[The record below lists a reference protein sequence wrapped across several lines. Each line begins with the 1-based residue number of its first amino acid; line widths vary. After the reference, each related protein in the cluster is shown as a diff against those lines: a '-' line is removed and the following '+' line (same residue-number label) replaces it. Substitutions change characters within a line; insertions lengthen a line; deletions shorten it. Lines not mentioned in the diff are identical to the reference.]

1 MGQKVIVNERVIYKD
16 LDWEGPKGYEIID
29 NKMSQNMTNQI
40 IDICRSAFYDKSNAK
55 DRSEYIKN
63 RLDDLYPNIQW
74 SVFLYTNGYC
84 KVSFDKNYY
93 ICAKANGYYTIIFGY
108 KKNISKTNE

>member
-1 MGQKVIVNERVIYKD
+1 MGTKTIYVDKYVD
-16 LDWEGPKGYEIID
+16 KGLDWDGPKRYEIID
-29 NKMSQNMTNQI
+29 NKMNINMTNKI
-40 IDICRSAFYDKSNAK
+40 IDICKSVFYDKSNAK

-93 ICAKANGYYTIIFGY
+93 ICANANGYYIIIFGY
-108 KKNISKTNE
+108 EKDNLSR